1 MTLLQQPMHLN
12 LDGFGEEIDW
22 DPRRLVLPGP
32 WSGHIPFA
40 YWLMKAAHPKLLVEL
55 GTHTGNSFS
64 AFCQAV
70 DTFKLPTRT
79 FAVDTWQGDEHAGH
93 YNNEVLQDLSA
104 FVTANYASFATLLP
118 CTFDEAIAQFM
129 PKTVDVLHIDG
140 MHTYEAVRHDY
151 LTWFDMLSDEAI
163 VLFHDTHVREREFG
177 VWKLWQELSED
188 YPAFEFT
195 HSNGLGVLGVG
206 KNLPPA
212 IRRFFELVQ
221 DEKAAWQVR
230 DLFARRGRRFELT
243 TEVMALQNEMAR
255 LQDEKATVDAANSEL
270 GLTVN
275 RAREQVEA
283 HQEHLNEVR
292 AHLQKVEQDLQLHK
306 GEIDKARKYQAELE
320 ARLNVEAHEPSNLR
334 HALKDAQHDLAR
346 KDAVIDAKEKEN
358 LDHVQVSAHNN
369 ALIQDLRRQKADLAR
384 TIDELHNSTSW
395 RVTKPLRLT
404 SKAYNRFIVRK
415 WRAAMQRLNKPKTVA
430 SVTDQATPLP
440 ATEPSS
446 LHGSGSLRDAVRG
459 MMMGQLDAFLD
470 AGGSLHLPR
479 SEKPDVSIILVLYN
493 QAEMTYSCLSSIKEF
508 LESSRIDVET
518 IIFDNGSSDKTHA
531 LLDRIVGATVIKNDA
546 NLHFL
551 RGVNTAAEHA
561 RGRHILL
568 LNNDTKLTA
577 GSLEAA
583 VETLDRDPTIGA
595 VGGRL
600 ILPDGTLQ
608 EAGSIIWSDGS
619 CLGYGRGQKPDNAE
633 FMFQRDVDYC
643 SGAFLLTPRSL
654 FERLGRL
661 DVVYAPAYYEETD
674 YCVRVW
680 KENLRVVY
688 NPKIVIHHFEFASST
703 KVGDAIALQER
714 NLATFRKHHA
724 DWLSKQY
731 SPSLSNVLRAR
742 QHRSERPKLLF
753 IEDQVPKSWL
763 GSGFPRSADIIKELF
778 QQGFDITLFPTAGQP
793 ERWVDVWKEQPLQVE
808 TVLPQTTGVD
818 LGAFL
823 KEREGYYD
831 GVFVT
836 RPHNME
842 KLRKT
847 LDKHPGILGEA
858 ALIYD
863 AEALFAA
870 REILKKELE
879 GNPIPR
885 SAQKKLVDEELAL
898 TRGCDL
904 LLSVSPAERQI
915 MTDHGLENV
924 HVLGHMVHLDPT
936 TSPFETRTDIVFLG
950 AVHTEDSPNA
960 DSIRWFANDVL
971 PTLRTKL
978 QNESLRLKV
987 IGLIKATSLQALDGD
1002 SLELVGP
1009 VDDLKRHFE
1018 SARVVVVPTRF
1029 AAGIPHKVHHVASHG
1044 VPIVATDLIA
1054 GQLGWVDKRDLL
1066 HSSTAEGFANSC
1078 FEAYTDADLWEQ
1090 LRLNSLER
1098 VSDDCSPDRFRST
1111 LQEVS
1116 KLILS
1121 KRQKTDAST

>member
-1 MTLLQQPMHLN
+1 MTLLEQPMQLN

-70 DTFKLPTRT
+70 DTLKLPTRT

-93 YNNEVLQDLSA
+93 YDNEVLNELSG
-104 FVTANYASFATLLP
+104 FVAANYSNFATLMP
-118 CTFDEAIAQFM
+118 CTFDDAIAQFM
-129 PKTVDVLHIDG
+129 PKTVDILHIDG

-188 YPAFEFT
+188 YPSFEFT

-206 KNLPPA
+206 KNLTPA
-212 IRRFFELVQ
+212 VLRFFELVQ
-221 DEKAAWQVR
+221 DEKVAWQVR
-230 DLFARRGRRFELT
+230 DLFAKRGRRFELT
-243 TEVMALQNEMAR
+243 TAVMALQKEMSR

-270 GLTVN
+270 NHIIGVH
-275 RAREQVEA
+275 R
-283 HQEHLNEVR
+283 EHLSEARV
-292 AHLQKVEQDLQLHK
+292 HLQKVENHLIAHK
-306 GEIDKARKYQAELE
+306 EEINKARSYQKELE
-320 ARLNVEAHEPSNLR
+320 ARIEADGR
-334 HALKDAQHDLAR
+334 
-346 KDAVIDAKEKEN
+346 I
-358 LDHVQVSAHNN
+358 VSQ
-369 ALIQDLRRQKADLAR
+369 IQDLRRQKAELAR
-384 TIDELHNSTSW
+384 TIDELHSSTSW
-395 RVTKPLRLT
+395 RITRPLRLA
-404 SKAYNRFIVRK
+404 SKAYNRYIVRK
-415 WRAAMQRLNKPKTVA
+415 WRTAIQRLNKPETKKSA
-430 SVTDQATPLP
+430 QDHLTPLP
-440 ATEPSS
+440 NDESS
-446 LHGSGSLRDAVRG
+446 NPYSNSSLRDTVRG
-459 MMMGQLDAFLD
+459 LMMDELDTFLNTE
-470 AGGSLHLPR
+470 GLLQLPR

-508 LESSRIDVET
+508 LASSHIGVET

-531 LLDRIVGATVIKNDA
+531 LLDRIVGATIIKNDA

-561 RGRHILL
+561 NGRHILL
-568 LNNDTKLTA
+568 LNNDTKLTV

-583 VETLDRDPTIGA
+583 VETLDQDSTIGA

-688 NPKIVIHHFEFASST
+688 NPKIVIHHFEFASSN

-778 QQGFDITLFPTAGQP
+778 QQGFDITLFATAGQP

-808 TVLPQTTGVD
+808 IVLPQSTGVD
-818 LGAFL
+818 LETFL
-823 KEREGYYD
+823 KEREGYFN

-836 RPHNME
+836 RPHNMD
-842 KLRKT
+842 KLRKA
-847 LDKHPGILGEA
+847 LDKYPSILKGA

-879 GNPIPR
+879 GNPISK

-924 HVLGHMVHLDPT
+924 HVLGHMVNLDPT
-936 TSPFETRTDIVFLG
+936 ISPFETRTDIVFLG

-960 DSIRWFANDVL
+960 DSIRWFANDIL
-971 PTLRTKL
+971 PILRTKL

-987 IGLIKATSLQALDGD
+987 IGLVKATSLQALDGD

-1009 VDDLKRHFE
+1009 VDDLKHHFE
-1018 SARVVVVPTRF
+1018 LARIVVVPTRF
-1029 AAGIPHKVHHVASHG
+1029 AAGIPHKVHHVASYG

-1054 GQLGWVDKRDLL
+1054 GQLGWVDRRDLL
-1066 HSSTAEGFANSC
+1066 QSSTTEGFVNSC
-1078 FEAYTDADLWEQ
+1078 FEAYTDKELWER

-1121 KRQKTDAST
+1121 KRQKTDASI

>member
-1 MTLLQQPMHLN
+1 MTLLEQSLQLN

-32 WSGHIPFA
+32 WAGHIPFA
-40 YWLMKAAHPKLLVEL
+40 YWLMKTAHPKLLVEL

-93 YNNEVLQDLSA
+93 YNNEVLQDVSA
-104 FVTANYASFATLLP
+104 FVTANYASFATLMR

-188 YPAFEFT
+188 FPAFEFT

-206 KNLPPA
+206 KNLSPT
-212 IRRFFELVQ
+212 IRQFFELVQ

-230 DLFARRGRRFELT
+230 DLFAKRGRRFELT
-243 TEVMALQNEMAR
+243 TEVMALQKEMAR
-255 LQDEKATVDAANSEL
+255 LQKEKAIVDAANSEL
-270 GLTVN
+270 GITVSLS
-275 RAREQVEA
+275 RAELEA
-283 HQEHLNEVR
+283 HQTHFAEVK
-292 AHLQKVEQDLQLHK
+292 AYLQKVEGDL
-306 GEIDKARKYQAELE
+306 ERK
-320 ARLNVEAHEPSNLR
+320 
-334 HALKDAQHDLAR
+334 
-346 KDAVIDAKEKEN
+346 
-358 LDHVQVSAHNN
+358 NN
-369 ALIQDLRRQKADLAR
+369 HITQRDDLIQDLRRQKAHLAR
-384 TIDELHNSTSW
+384 TIDELHDSTSW
-395 RVTKPLRLT
+395 RVTKPLRLAN
-404 SKAYNRFIVRK
+404 KAYNRFIVRK
-415 WRAAMQRLNKPKTVA
+415 WRAARQRLNKPK
-430 SVTDQATPLP
+430 SIPIVTDHAKPSST
-440 ATEPSS
+440 AEPSN

-459 MMMGQLDAFLD
+459 NMMRQLDAFLD
-470 AGGSLHLPR
+470 RGSSLHLPR
-479 SEKPDVSIILVLYN
+479 SEKPDVSIVLVLHN
-493 QAEMTYSCLSSIKEF
+493 QAEMTYSCLSSVKDF
-508 LESSRIDVET
+508 LESSRIGIET
-518 IIFDNGSSDKTHA
+518 IIFDNGSSDKTHL
-531 LLDRIVGATVIKNDA
+531 LLDRLVGATIIKSDD

-551 RGVNTAAEHA
+551 RGVNAAAEHA

-583 VETLDRDPTIGA
+583 VETLDRDSTIGA

-600 ILPDGTLQ
+600 ILPDGALQ

-619 CLGYGRGQKPDNAE
+619 CLGYGRGQKPDSAE

-643 SGAFLLTPRSL
+643 SGAFLLTPRLL

-688 NPKIVIHHFEFASST
+688 NPKILIHHFEFASST
-703 KVGDAIALQER
+703 KIGDAITLQER

-731 SPSLSNVLRAR
+731 SPSVSNVLRAR

-763 GSGFPRSADIIKELF
+763 GSGFPRSADIINELF
-778 QQGFDITLFPTAGQP
+778 QQGIDITLFPTAGEP

-808 TVLPQTTGVD
+808 IVLPQTTGVD

-836 RPHNME
+836 RPHNMA

-847 LDKHPGILGEA
+847 LDKHPSILGDA

-879 GNPIPR
+879 GNPLSR

-898 TRGCDL
+898 TRGCNF
-904 LLSVSPAERQI
+904 LLSVSPAEQKI
-915 MTDHGLENV
+915 MAEHGLENV

-936 TSPFETRTDIVFLG
+936 TTPFETRNDVVFLG

-960 DSIRWFANDVL
+960 DSIRWFVNDIL
-971 PTLRTKL
+971 PILRKKL
-978 QNESLRLKV
+978 DNETLRLKV
-987 IGLIKATSLQALDGD
+987 IGLVKVTSLQALDGD

-1018 SARVVVVPTRF
+1018 SARLVVVPTRF
-1029 AAGIPHKVHHVASHG
+1029 AAGIPHKVHHVASYG
-1044 VPIVATDLIA
+1044 VPVVTTDLIA
-1054 GQLGWVDKRDLL
+1054 GQLGWVDRRDVL

-1078 FEAYTDADLWEQ
+1078 FEAYTNADLWEQ
-1090 LRLNSLER
+1090 LRHNSLER
-1098 VSDDCSPDRFRST
+1098 VSDDCSPERFRST
-1111 LQEVS
+1111 LQEVF
-1116 KLILS
+1116 KLISS
-1121 KRQKTDAST
+1121 KRQKTDASI